1 SWPSAAQN
9 CATLCQVGVLSP
21 AGRSNSASWKPTATI
36 PPVRPI
42 SWPPK
47 RACCVRAL
55 AIASRMRG
63 SLTGLAA
70 PFMQALACSDT
81 CGPAASACMESAA
94 ATRNSAIDLILW
106 SCANALASDPHR
118 DSVAR
123 WRVRCVEHFSRAD
136 FKLADILLQS
146 AIPFILM
153 RCEDIASNT
162 DFRHLSTIRD
172 IVVDLR
178 YASVDNFVGRDLYGL
193 LDCAWLH
200 HLAAAGLERAVALLD
215 REAAG
220 HRLLVLDA
228 LRPHRVQI
236 QLWDHLAGTDL
247 RQYVAD
253 PSLGSIHSFGMA
265 LDATL
270 LDPQGRELDMGSG
283 FDEMTEL
290 SHPQL
295 EAKHLAAGE
304 LTPAQHRN

>member
-1 SWPSAAQN
+1 MKTADQGWSTNALRKKADWTAPSCFSSSRLAPLASLWDAIWSKSLLRSTRGPAGERKVDGRSSSRAAQN

-153 RCEDIASNT
+153 RCEDIAANT

-178 YASVDNFVGRDLYGL
+178 YASVDNFVGRDLYGS

-220 HRLLVLDA
+220 HRLLVL
-228 LRPHRVQI
+228 
-236 QLWDHLAGTDL
+236 
-247 RQYVAD
+247 
-253 PSLGSIHSFGMA
+253 
-265 LDATL
+265 
-270 LDPQGRELDMGSG
+270 
-283 FDEMTEL
+283 
-290 SHPQL
+290 
-295 EAKHLAAGE
+295 
-304 LTPAQHRN
+304 